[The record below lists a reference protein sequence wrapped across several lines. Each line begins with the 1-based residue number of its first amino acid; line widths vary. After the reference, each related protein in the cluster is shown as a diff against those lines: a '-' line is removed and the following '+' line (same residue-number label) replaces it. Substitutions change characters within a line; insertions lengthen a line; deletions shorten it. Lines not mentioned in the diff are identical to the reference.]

1 MKIKSNKGFVG
12 IDMVLSILAIMIFSI
27 IIVSMMYNNFLENLK
42 INRQAL
48 AIIYLTETL
57 ENIGIAT
64 YEEVTQDNIN
74 NGTINLFPGDIEN
87 TGYNINMVVENLE
100 NLELSEDIIKKV
112 TATISYKLGDKTY
125 EHSME
130 RIKAK

>member
-48 AIIYLTETL
+48 AIVYLTETL
-57 ENIGIAT
+57 ENVGIAT
-64 YEEVTQDNIN
+64 YEEVTQNNIDD
-74 NGTINLFPGDIEN
+74 GTINLFPSDIEN
-87 TGYNINMVVENLE
+87 TGYNINMVVE

-112 TATISYKLGDKTY
+112 TATISYKLGNKTY

>member
-1 MKIKSNKGFVG
+1 MRINSNKGFVG
-12 IDMVLSILAIMIFSI
+12 VDMVLAILAIIIFSA
-27 IIVSMMYNNFLENLK
+27 IIVSMMYNNFLENSK

-57 ENIGIAT
+57 ENVGIAA
-64 YEEVTQDNIN
+64 YDDVTQENIN
-74 NGTINLFPGDIEN
+74 NFIPSDIGE
-87 TGYNINMVVENLE
+87 YNYEMKVEVTNDDLV
-100 NLELSEDIIKKV
+100 LSSEQQDDIIKKIK
-112 TATISYKLGDKTY
+112 ATISYKLGNKTY

>member
-1 MKIKSNKGFVG
+1 MRINSNKGFVG
-12 IDMVLSILAIMIFSI
+12 VDMVLAILAIIIFSA
-27 IIVSMMYNNFLENLK
+27 IIVSMMYNNFLENSK

-57 ENIGIAT
+57 ENVGIAA
-64 YEEVTQDNIN
+64 YDDVTQENIN
-74 NGTINLFPGDIEN
+74 NFIPSDIGE
-87 TGYNINMVVENLE
+87 YNYEMKVEVTTDDLV
-100 NLELSEDIIKKV
+100 LSNDQQEDIIKKV
-112 TATISYKLGDKTY
+112 KATISYKIGNKNY